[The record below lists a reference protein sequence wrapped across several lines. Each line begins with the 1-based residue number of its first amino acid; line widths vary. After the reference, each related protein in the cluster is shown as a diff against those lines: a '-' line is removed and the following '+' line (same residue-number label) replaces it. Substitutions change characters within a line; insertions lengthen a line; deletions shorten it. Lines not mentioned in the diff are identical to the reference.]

1 MQIDSQK
8 MPKVVIKWDN
18 LAIFM
23 ILLCLSITLT
33 SELEKQ
39 QWLSEELGASI

>member
-8 MPKVVIKWDN
+8 LPKVVRKWDN

-23 ILLCLSITLT
+23 ILLCLRITVT

-39 QWLSEELGASI
+39 Q

>member
-8 MPKVVIKWDN
+8 MPKMVRKWDN

-23 ILLCLSITLT
+23 ILLCLRITLT

-39 QWLSEELGASI
+39 Q

>member
-8 MPKVVIKWDN
+8 MPKMVRKWDN

-23 ILLCLSITLT
+23 ILLCHRITLT

-39 QWLSEELGASI
+39 Q